1 MAIFETEALVLR
13 SYNLAEADKIVVCLS
28 RAAGLIRGVAKGCR
42 KLKNR
47 FGASLE
53 PFTLI
58 NLTYYE
64 KEHQELVSFRQTEIL
79 RSRFNLSSN
88 TSILTGFSYMGDL
101 LIDFSPPHQANDN
114 LYRMALACFDAASQS
129 PDDLEAVLRY
139 FEVWLLKIEGFL
151 PDLRACASCH
161 RAFAEEMVYLGQDLS
176 LRCSDCS
183 NARGGAISKR
193 LHAQLRATEKLP
205 PAKFAEE
212 ARDVPSKTKKEMA
225 ELTFHLMGRVLER
238 QPRMRPSTDYAEE
251 RSKTGEAGT
260 GVGQD
265 K

>member
-1 MAIFETEALVLR
+1 VAIFETEALVLR
-13 SYNLAEADKIVVCLS
+13 TYNLAEADKIVVCLS
-28 RAAGLIRGVAKGCR
+28 RSAGLIRGVAKGCR

-64 KEHQELVSFRQTEIL
+64 KENQELVSFRQTEIL
-79 RSRFNLSSN
+79 RSRFNLSGNS
-88 TSILTGFSYMGDL
+88 SILTGFSYMGDL

-129 PDDLEAVLRY
+129 PSDLEAVLRY

-151 PDLRACASCH
+151 PDLKACGNCH
-161 RAFAEEMVYLGQDLS
+161 RTFSGDETVYLGSDLS
-176 LRCSDCS
+176 LRCAQCS
-183 NARGGAISKR
+183 NTRGGAVSKH
-193 LHAQLRATEKLP
+193 LHSHLRTTEKLA

-212 ARDVPSKTKKEMA
+212 ARAVANATRKEMA
-225 ELTFHLMGRVLER
+225 ELTFQLIGRVLER
-238 QPRMRPSTDYAEE
+238 MPRIRPN
-251 RSKTGEAGT
+251 
-260 GVGQD
+260 V
-265 K
+265 

>member
-1 MAIFETEALVLR
+1 MAVFETEALVLR
-13 SYNLAEADKIVVCLS
+13 TYNLAEADKIVVCLS
-28 RAAGLIRGVAKGCR
+28 RSAGLIRGVAKGCR

-79 RSRFNLSSN
+79 RSRFNLSGN
-88 TSILTGFSYMGDL
+88 ASILTGFSYMGDL

-114 LYRMALACFDAASQS
+114 LYRMALACFEAASQS
-129 PDDLEAVLRY
+129 PDDLESVLRY

-151 PDLRACASCH
+151 PDLRACANCH
-161 RAFAEEMVYLGQDLS
+161 RPFSEETIYLGNDLS
-176 LRCSDCS
+176 LRCSECS
-183 NARGGAISKR
+183 NGRGSAMSKR
-193 LHAQLRATEKLP
+193 LQSQLRASEKLP

-212 ARDVPSKTKKEMA
+212 SREVPSATKREMA
-225 ELTFHLMGRVLER
+225 ELTFQLIGRVLER
-238 QPRMRPSTDYAEE
+238 MPRIRPN
-251 RSKTGEAGT
+251 
-260 GVGQD
+260 V
-265 K
+265 